1 MTGAGTAP
9 LSEAPGEALP
19 LLSEQWFRVADL
31 RPRLNEGVAADR
43 VLYRGSPWMVLASP
57 DGRRRVRLNP
67 SAWALVGRC
76 DGSIALQALWEVLL
90 REQQDD
96 APTQDEVVV
105 QVMHLY
111 REGFLAFDRAPDFGA
126 MVPLAAGA
134 PRPTPTPRDSL
145 LAWRVPL
152 GSPQRW
158 LDALA
163 PLGRLLFSRAGAM
176 VFGLLMLLG
185 ALATL
190 RQAGLVADFAG
201 RWLQTPH
208 VMLMTWIA
216 FPVLKLLHETAHG
229 LAVCRFGGRVP
240 QWGITLMVFTPVPYV
255 DASAADAFASRGQR
269 FVVSAA
275 GAMIELGIAA
285 IAIAASTLLQPGPL
299 RDLLLVV
306 FVLAALTSLLIN
318 ANPLLRFDGYHA
330 LCDALQL
337 PNLGSRSARHWQ
349 RIAGRALGLPAD
361 PALQP
366 ARGELV
372 WWRLYA
378 PASLVCRL
386 VLAVGIVGWIGA
398 QHYWAGVAVG
408 ALFAWYLGG
417 APALRALRFLCGLNL
432 DAEHARRGRARSALA
447 VAALLALLLA
457 VPVPD
462 ATLARGVVWLPDDAM
477 VRTQAPGFVDEV
489 LARDGQAVQAGEPIV
504 QLSNPSLEAE
514 ALEAQARLAALQVEL
529 HQAYA
534 EDPAKAQ
541 RVGQDI
547 EAAEAA
553 RARVEDKRR
562 QLVVRAAAAGVLN
575 LPRAQDL
582 PGRFVSQG
590 TVVGTLVRN
599 TDTAAAAAPRG
610 IPADAP
616 PAATWHVRV
625 ALEAEQ
631 ATDVDSR
638 ASRIEVDLAS
648 PGATGLVATLA
659 RDARAATRELPSAA
673 LGDRYGGPIV
683 TDPSDPRGRTA
694 ARDVVLLSLELAA
707 PSGAARAPVGKRV
720 WVRFD
725 RGLRPLGWTLA
736 RRAQQSVLVH
746 FSPRR

>member
-43 VLYRGSPWMVLASP
+43 VLYRGSPWTVLASP

-285 IAIAASTLLQPGPL
+285 IAIAASTLLQP
-299 RDLLLVV
+299 
-306 FVLAALTSLLIN
+306 
-318 ANPLLRFDGYHA
+318 
-330 LCDALQL
+330 
-337 PNLGSRSARHWQ
+337 ARCATCCWSCSC
-349 RIAGRALGLPAD
+349 
-361 PALQP
+361 
-366 ARGELV
+366 
-372 WWRLYA
+372 WR
-378 PASLVCRL
+378 R
-386 VLAVGIVGWIGA
+386 
-398 QHYWAGVAVG
+398 
-408 ALFAWYLGG
+408 
-417 APALRALRFLCGLNL
+417 
-432 DAEHARRGRARSALA
+432 
-447 VAALLALLLA
+447 
-457 VPVPD
+457 
-462 ATLARGVVWLPDDAM
+462 
-477 VRTQAPGFVDEV
+477 
-489 LARDGQAVQAGEPIV
+489 
-504 QLSNPSLEAE
+504 
-514 ALEAQARLAALQVEL
+514 
-529 HQAYA
+529 
-534 EDPAKAQ
+534 
-541 RVGQDI
+541 
-547 EAAEAA
+547 
-553 RARVEDKRR
+553 
-562 QLVVRAAAAGVLN
+562 
-575 LPRAQDL
+575 
-582 PGRFVSQG
+582 
-590 TVVGTLVRN
+590 
-599 TDTAAAAAPRG
+599 
-610 IPADAP
+610 
-616 PAATWHVRV
+616 
-625 ALEAEQ
+625 
-631 ATDVDSR
+631 
-638 ASRIEVDLAS
+638 
-648 PGATGLVATLA
+648 
-659 RDARAATRELPSAA
+659 
-673 LGDRYGGPIV
+673 
-683 TDPSDPRGRTA
+683 
-694 ARDVVLLSLELAA
+694 
-707 PSGAARAPVGKRV
+707 
-720 WVRFD
+720 
-725 RGLRPLGWTLA
+725 
-736 RRAQQSVLVH
+736 
-746 FSPRR
+746 